1 MNPKS
6 VLQAAFDKAVTG
18 VLKQGGKS
26 CMSSHN
32 STSCAYRGEG
42 GFKCAVGQLLTDEQ
56 IEKYKVKEGSTPED
70 FSEELLAEVLPG
82 VDGPTA
88 EDFMEAL
95 QQAHDGAMTANFK
108 HDFLNR
114 ANKVAEGFQL
124 NPMVM
129 S

>member
-1 MNPKS
+1 MNPND
-6 VLQAAFDKAVTG
+6 VLQAAFNKAVAG
-18 VLKQGGKS
+18 VLMQGGKS

-56 IEKYKVKEGSTPED
+56 ITKYNVKEGSTPED

-82 VDGPTA
+82 VNGPVA

-95 QQAHDGAMTANFK
+95 QQAHDGAMSANFK
-108 HDFLNR
+108 QDFLRR
-114 ANKVAEGFQL
+114 ANKVAEGFNL

-129 S
+129 P